1 MRWTHLALVSIALIL
16 GGCAGTRVIT
26 SDVQTFST
34 LQKVEPP
41 ATYKF
46 ERMPSQQSQPAA
58 QARLEAIAEQSL
70 AQVGMVRDDARARFS
85 VMVDT
90 RVHRNMPNPHWNDP
104 WFGPWGSPWGS
115 PWHGGGPWGRHYHPA
130 FGSPWGPP
138 PPFMEP
144 TVFER
149 EVQVVIRE
157 LSTQQVV
164 FESRAVNES
173 FGMGDDALLA
183 AMFDAALKGF
193 PQPPQADTPAW
204 TPPASSPSATAKP
217 PGTWVAASR
226 ATSTLA

>member
-1 MRWTHLALVSIALIL
+1 MRWTHLALFSIALIL

-26 SDVQTFST
+26 SDVQAFSSI
-34 LQKVEPP
+34 QKVEPP
-41 ATYKF
+41 VTYKF
-46 ERMPSQQSQPAA
+46 ERMPSQQAQPAA

-70 AQVGMVRDDARARFS
+70 AQVGMVRDDARPRFS

-104 WFGPWGSPWGS
+104 WFGPWGGPWGG
-115 PWHGGGPWGRHYHPA
+115 PWHGGPWGRYYHPA

-138 PPFMEP
+138 PTFMEP

-149 EVQVVIRE
+149 EVQLVMRE
-157 LSTQQVV
+157 LATQQVV

-193 PQPPQADTPAW
+193 PQPPQGVRRVRVEV
-204 TPPASSPSATAKP
+204 PPANAAPVPAPVPAPAK
-217 PGTWVAASR
+217 AA
-226 ATSTLA
+226 AG

>member
-1 MRWTHLALVSIALIL
+1 MWRTHIAIFLIALAL

-46 ERMPSQQSQPAA
+46 ERLPSQQSQPEA

-90 RVHRNMPNPHWNDP
+90 RVHRNMPTPHWNDP
-104 WFGPWGSPWGS
+104 WFGTWGGPWGSPW
-115 PWHGGGPWGRHYHPA
+115 GGGPWGRHYHPA

-149 EVQVVIRE
+149 EVQLVVRE

-173 FGMGDDALLA
+173 FGVGDDALLA
-183 AMFDAALKGF
+183 AMFDAVLKGF
-193 PQPPQADTPAW
+193 PQPPQGVRRVRIEVPPATS
-204 TPPASSPSATAKP
+204 TPPAAPAKP
-217 PGTWVAASR
+217 AA
-226 ATSTLA
+226 AVPAG